1 MWGAM
6 RTITRFLARK
16 RVASTSEGF
25 AAPTPAK
32 PGSFDAED
40 RSEPTLA
47 DIAARVG
54 GKNEELRNLLIDT
67 DRRVRALGDLREV
80 FRKLAEPMGS
90 ALQALEQEK
99 ADNVTLR
106 NALSERRAAHE
117 SVCSEFSAL
126 EKRAAELESA
136 GEELRQELALAQ
148 EATRGLERGKT
159 ELTSEIV
166 AVREEVTNLKR
177 QLAQGAA
184 PGRPLSEA
192 NQILVD
198 HADSADKRIVELQ
211 SEGALIREKLLLLE
225 NDKRSLQTALD
236 QTLAETSRLSRR
248 LTESENALTA
258 ARARL
263 EQMDISLAAAE
274 NERATLAAAR
284 DEADERHRS
293 EAYALNLQLEALRS
307 RAATAEKLLS
317 HVRQNVDTRTEAV
330 RVLERK
336 VVEATIGRD
345 ATEEV
350 VERLTAARDVLEGKT
365 RELEQGRASLMD
377 QCNSLAE
384 TLRARE
390 TSLAHAEHKIKSL
403 TERIAEIE
411 VDAGAYRTNTYQR
424 IDELNASLQRERV
437 ELAAAQSALKMT
449 RKDYARLQRDMLA
462 GREAPRR
469 KRSAPLEEVSK
480 EPSKS
485 KNGSGDGRGPNA
497 VEVEPEGGAAEPS
510 STR

>member
-1 MWGAM
+1 
-6 RTITRFLARK
+6 
-16 RVASTSEGF
+16 
-25 AAPTPAK
+25 
-32 PGSFDAED
+32 
-40 RSEPTLA
+40 
-47 DIAARVG
+47 
-54 GKNEELRNLLIDT
+54 
-67 DRRVRALGDLREV
+67 
-80 FRKLAEPMGS
+80 
-90 ALQALEQEK
+90 LQALEQEK

-106 NALSERRAAHE
+106 NALSELRAAHE

-136 GEELRQELALAQ
+136 GEELRRELALAQ

-166 AVREEVTNLKR
+166 AVRAEVANLES
-177 QLAQGAA
+177 QLAQETAN
-184 PGRPLSEA
+184 GRALSEA

-211 SEGALIREKLLLLE
+211 SEGALMREKLLLLE

-258 ARARL
+258 ARVRL

-307 RAATAEKLLS
+307 RAATAEELLS
-317 HVRQNVDTRTEAV
+317 QVRQTVVTHTEEV

-336 VVEATIGRD
+336 VVEATIARN
-345 ATEEV
+345 ATEKVIEQ
-350 VERLTAARDVLEGKT
+350 LTAARDALEGKT
-365 RELEQGRASLMD
+365 RELEQGRASLTERS
-377 QCNSLAE
+377 NSLAK
-384 TLRARE
+384 TLMARE
-390 TSLAHAEHKIKSL
+390 TSLAHAEQKIKSL
-403 TERIAEIE
+403 TDRIAKIK
-411 VDAGAYRTNTYQR
+411 VDAGAYRTKTKQR
-424 IDELNASLQRERV
+424 IDELNASLQRERAEFAV
-437 ELAAAQSALKMT
+437 ARGALETT

-462 GREAPRR
+462 GRE
-469 KRSAPLEEVSK
+469 LEEVSK

>member
-1 MWGAM
+1 
-6 RTITRFLARK
+6 
-16 RVASTSEGF
+16 
-25 AAPTPAK
+25 
-32 PGSFDAED
+32 
-40 RSEPTLA
+40 
-47 DIAARVG
+47 
-54 GKNEELRNLLIDT
+54 
-67 DRRVRALGDLREV
+67 
-80 FRKLAEPMGS
+80 
-90 ALQALEQEK
+90 
-99 ADNVTLR
+99 
-106 NALSERRAAHE
+106 
-117 SVCSEFSAL
+117 
-126 EKRAAELESA
+126 
-136 GEELRQELALAQ
+136 
-148 EATRGLERGKT
+148 
-159 ELTSEIV
+159 
-166 AVREEVTNLKR
+166 
-177 QLAQGAA
+177 
-184 PGRPLSEA
+184 
-192 NQILVD
+192 
-198 HADSADKRIVELQ
+198 
-211 SEGALIREKLLLLE
+211 
-225 NDKRSLQTALD
+225 
-236 QTLAETSRLSRR
+236 LSRR

-258 ARARL
+258 ARVRL
-263 EQMDISLAAAE
+263 EQMDISLAAVE
-274 NERATLAAAR
+274 NERATLATAR
-284 DEADERHRS
+284 DEANERHRS

-317 HVRQNVDTRTEAV
+317 QARQKVDTRTEEV

-377 QCNSLAE
+377 RCNSLAE

-390 TSLAHAEHKIKSL
+390 TSLAHANQKIKSL
-403 TERIAEIE
+403 TDRIAEIE
-411 VDAGAYRTNTYQR
+411 VDAGAYRTKTKQR
-424 IDELNASLQRERV
+424 IDELNASLQRERAEFAV
-437 ELAAAQSALKMT
+437 AQGALETT

>member
-1 MWGAM
+1 
-6 RTITRFLARK
+6 
-16 RVASTSEGF
+16 V
-25 AAPTPAK
+25 PTPAK
-32 PGSFDAED
+32 PGSLDAED
-40 RSEPTLA
+40 RNEPTLT

-54 GKNEELRNLLIDT
+54 GENEELRNLLIDT
-67 DRRVRALGDLREV
+67 HRRIRALDDLRKA
-80 FRKLAEPMGS
+80 FRNLAEPMGS

-106 NALSERRAAHE
+106 NELSELRAAHQ

-126 EKRAAELESA
+126 EKRAAELKRA
-136 GEELRQELALAQ
+136 GEELRRGLALAQ
-148 EATRGLERGKT
+148 EATRGLERDKT

-166 AVREEVTNLKR
+166 AVRAEVTNLKS
-177 QLAQGAA
+177 QLAQWAA
-184 PGRPLSEA
+184 HGRPLSEA

-198 HADSADKRIVELQ
+198 HANSADKRIVELQ
-211 SEGALIREKLLLLE
+211 SEGALMREKLLLLE

-258 ARARL
+258 ARVRL
-263 EQMDISLAAAE
+263 EQMDSRLAAAE
-274 NERATLAAAR
+274 NERATLATAR
-284 DEADERHRS
+284 DEANERHRS

-317 HVRQNVDTRTEAV
+317 QARQTVVTRTEEV

-336 VVEATIGRD
+336 VVETTVARN
-345 ATEEV
+345 ATEMVIEQ
-350 VERLTAARDVLEGKT
+350 LTAARDALEGKT

-377 QCNSLAE
+377 RCNSLAE
-384 TLRARE
+384 TLKARE
-390 TSLAHAEHKIKSL
+390 ISLAHAEQKIKSL
-403 TERIAEIE
+403 TDRIAEIE
-411 VDAGAYRTNTYQR
+411 VEAGASRTKTDRR
-424 IDELNASLQRERV
+424 IDELKASLQRERV
-437 ELAAAQSALKMT
+437 ELAVAQSALKMT

-462 GREAPRR
+462 GQ
-469 KRSAPLEEVSK
+469 KRSTPLEEVSK

-485 KNGSGDGRGPNA
+485 KNASGDGRGPNA
-497 VEVEPEGGAAEPS
+497 VEVAPEGGAAEPS

>member
-1 MWGAM
+1 M
-6 RTITRFLARK
+6 RTITHFLARK
-16 RVASTSEGF
+16 GGASTSAAF
-25 AAPTPAK
+25 AVPTPAK
-32 PGSFDAED
+32 PGPPGVEEP
-40 RSEPTLA
+40 SEPTLA
-47 DIAARVG
+47 DIGARVG
-54 GKNEELRNLLIDT
+54 EENEALRNLLIDT
-67 DRRVRALGDLREV
+67 DRRIGALDDLKDA
-80 FRKLAEPMGS
+80 FRNLVEPIGS

-99 ADNVTLR
+99 SDNVGLR
-106 NALSERRAAHE
+106 NALAELRAGHE
-117 SVCSEFSAL
+117 SVRSEFNAL

-136 GEELRQELALAQ
+136 GEELRRELALVQQA
-148 EATRGLERGKT
+148 ARGLEGDKA

-166 AVREEVTNLKR
+166 AVRAEVANLES
-177 QLAQGAA
+177 QLAQETAN
-184 PGRPLSEA
+184 GRALSEA

-198 HADSADKRIVELQ
+198 HANSADKRIVELQ
-211 SEGALIREKLLLLE
+211 SESALMREKLLLLE

-258 ARARL
+258 ARVRL

-317 HVRQNVDTRTEAV
+317 QVRQTVDTRTEEV

-350 VERLTAARDVLEGKT
+350 VEQLSAACDALEGKT
-365 RELEQGRASLMD
+365 RELEQGRASLTERS
-377 QCNSLAE
+377 NSLAE
-384 TLRARE
+384 TLMARE
-390 TSLAHAEHKIKSL
+390 TSLAHAEQKIKSL
-403 TERIAEIE
+403 TDRIAKIK
-411 VDAGAYRTNTYQR
+411 VDAGAYRAKTERR

-437 ELAAAQSALKMT
+437 EHAAAQSALKMI

-462 GREAPRR
+462 GRA
-469 KRSAPLEEVSK
+469 LEEVSK

-485 KNGSGDGRGPNA
+485 KNGSGDRRGPNA
-497 VEVEPEGGAAEPS
+497 VEVAPEGGAAEPS